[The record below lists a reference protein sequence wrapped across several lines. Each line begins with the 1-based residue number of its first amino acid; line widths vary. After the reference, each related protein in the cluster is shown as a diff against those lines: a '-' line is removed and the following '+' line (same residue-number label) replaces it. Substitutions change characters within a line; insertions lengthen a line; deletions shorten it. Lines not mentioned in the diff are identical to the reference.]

1 MPSAPPHRNEQ
12 LSAGTG
18 APKAARQVPW
28 DVCSQK
34 SPTALQPSA
43 VDGQGCV
50 YINGTETPGAS
61 ISFPSRHLASWF
73 CSFVKQEPC
82 PLTLFCVSS
91 PCLTAVNILNHAYVL
106 FLLSLYMWLLL
117 YIMYSIVHFHSR
129 RSDSTPYVC
138 NIYSI
143 CVHTF
148 IYTYIVSL

>member
-1 MPSAPPHRNEQ
+1 MLRSDSCASRLPSASPHRNEQ

-73 CSFVKQEPC
+73 CSFVKRQPR

-117 YIMYSIVHFHSR
+117 YIMYS
-129 RSDSTPYVC
+129 T
-138 NIYSI
+138 
-143 CVHTF
+143 
-148 IYTYIVSL
+148 